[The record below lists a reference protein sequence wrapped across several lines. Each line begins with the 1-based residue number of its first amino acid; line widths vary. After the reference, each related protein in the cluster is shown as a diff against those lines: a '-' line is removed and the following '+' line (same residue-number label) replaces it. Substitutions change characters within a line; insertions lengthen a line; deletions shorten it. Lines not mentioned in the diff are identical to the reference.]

1 MRDRVSVV
9 CKCEDSVA
17 CTGIG
22 VQSMITDDAFNGG
35 LCIDLIVTRLVVVG
49 THSSVQTRSAPP
61 AVPTLCEPFNIET
74 LSRRVEIS
82 YHVMNEEKAY
92 DINQIQCS
100 TVHSLSYFLSP
111 WILFSL
117 WFLFPTFKF
126 LVLFK
131 FLGRFFL
138 VGNMPTFFGDEF
150 FQK

>member
-35 LCIDLIVTRLVVVG
+35 LRIDLIVTRLVVVG

-82 YHVMNEEKAY
+82 YRVMNEEKAY

>member
-1 MRDRVSVV
+1 
-9 CKCEDSVA
+9 
-17 CTGIG
+17 
-22 VQSMITDDAFNGG
+22 
-35 LCIDLIVTRLVVVG
+35 
-49 THSSVQTRSAPP
+49 
-61 AVPTLCEPFNIET
+61 
-74 LSRRVEIS
+74 
-82 YHVMNEEKAY
+82 MNEEKAY